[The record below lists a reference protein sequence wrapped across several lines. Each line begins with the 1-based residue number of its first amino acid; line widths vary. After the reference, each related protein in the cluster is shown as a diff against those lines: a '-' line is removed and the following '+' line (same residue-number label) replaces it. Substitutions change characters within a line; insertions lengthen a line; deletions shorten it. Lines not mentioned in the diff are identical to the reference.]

1 MVRAFFA
8 VDLTADIRNEFYPV
22 QDALRNSD
30 AKLTCVNPALLHIT
44 MKFLGEIS
52 DELMATIQ
60 GAISDYSFEPT
71 EITVSGVRLHPK
83 KRPRLV
89 WADAGDNGWCAARV
103 AELDEILAPL
113 GIARETRIFTPHIT
127 IARIKRYDP
136 SLRAAAAEVSDHV
149 FGRMRVDT
157 IALKKS
163 TLTPQGPVYEDIM
176 EITA

>member
-1 MVRAFFA
+1 
-8 VDLTADIRNEFYPV
+8 
-22 QDALRNSD
+22 
-30 AKLTCVNPALLHIT
+30 

-52 DELMATIQ
+52 DGLVATIRETV
-60 GAISDYSFEPT
+60 SEYSFEPT

-83 KRPRLV
+83 KRPRLI
-89 WADAGDNGWCAARV
+89 WADADDHGWGAARV
-103 AELDEILAPL
+103 ADLDELLAPL

-136 SLRAAAAEVSDHV
+136 SLRAAAAEVSEHM

-163 TLTPQGPVYEDIM
+163 TLTPQGPVYEDIL